1 MRVSHSCFM
10 MFAMVAYLAHMPV
23 QAESQLTD
31 QMITDHVE
39 DELLFDQ
46 AVMSVNIDV
55 ETDDGVVSLTG
66 KVNNILAQER
76 ATKIVQL
83 VKGVRS
89 IINRVKVIPNTERT
103 DQQIQKDV
111 KAALLAD
118 PATESYDLNVSVSD
132 GVVTLKGETDS
143 WQEKE
148 LAATVAK
155 GVRGVTGFNNRM
167 SVNVDIDRPDYEIQQ
182 EISKALE
189 WSVHVNYPSPITV
202 QVNDG
207 VVTLTGTVGSAAE
220 QSHAIKLAWVS
231 GVNKVDSSGL
241 EVGEWT
247 LDPGERKTAYPSR
260 SDQEIET
267 AIVDALLY
275 DPRVTSFNVDVESEY
290 GRVTLRGEVDNLKAK
305 RAAADTARNTVGVNS
320 VKNRIKVRLT
330 DTPEDGWITDHIRD
344 ALFRSPYTESYEI
357 SVSVENGI
365 VSLDGDV
372 DTYFE
377 KSQAEDIASRVQ
389 GVIWVDNNLR
399 VSSDNPYVYDP
410 YVDDFYSFE
419 NDHDIS
425 TEPLTTYAIDS
436 DLEEDIESQMWW
448 SPFVDSNEVN
458 VTVNDGTTTLTGTVD
473 TLYEKLSAT
482 ENAVEGGASSVINQ
496 LSIN

>member
-1 MRVSHSCFM
+1 MRALNSCLAM
-10 MFAMVAYLAHMPV
+10 IMVAAYLVPLPV
-23 QAESQLTD
+23 YAEPQLND

-46 AVMSVNIDV
+46 AVMSLNIDV
-55 ETDDGVVSLTG
+55 ETDDGIVTLTG
-66 KVNNILAQER
+66 QVNNILAQER

-89 IINRVKVIPNTERT
+89 VINRVKVVPSSERT
-103 DQQIQKDV
+103 DQQIRKDV
-111 KAALLAD
+111 EAALLAD
-118 PATESYDLNVSVSD
+118 PATESYDLTVSVSD
-132 GVVTLKGETDS
+132 GMVTLKGETDS

-167 SVNVDIDRPDYEIQQ
+167 AVNVDVDRPDYEIQQ
-182 EISKALE
+182 EIAKALE

-202 QVNDG
+202 KVDDG

-220 QSHAIKLAWVS
+220 QSHAIQLAWVS
-231 GVNKVDSSGL
+231 GVSKVDSSSL
-241 EVGEWT
+241 KVGEWT
-247 LDPGERKTAYPSR
+247 LDPGERKTAYPPR
-260 SDQEIET
+260 TDQEIET

-320 VKNRIKVRLT
+320 VTNRIKVRLT
-330 DTPEDGWITDHIRD
+330 DTPEDDWITDHIRD

-357 SVSVENGI
+357 SVSVDSGI
-365 VSLDGDV
+365 VTLSGDV
-372 DTYFE
+372 ETYFE

-389 GVIWVDNNLR
+389 GVIWVDNDLR
-399 VSSDNPYVYDP
+399 VSSDTPYVYDP
-410 YVDDFYSFE
+410 FVDDFYSF
-419 NDHDIS
+419 DDGYDLS
-425 TEPLTTYAIDS
+425 TESIATYDVDADV
-436 DLEEDIESQMWW
+436 EEDIESQLWW
-448 SPFVDSNEVN
+448 SPFVDADGVN
-458 VTVNDGTTTLTGTVD
+458 VSVNDGTATLTGTVD

-482 ENAVEGGASSVINQ
+482 ENAVEGGATSVINQ
-496 LSIN
+496 LTID